1 MDNNNFKQMSSK
13 VKSNNRKQLVQE
25 IADNC
30 WTPTDLITIILELK
44 NENTNQATMSQQI
57 LTTNIFKW
65 SGEKLTIQELEEA
78 YILMSQTKEVFRK
91 NFEELKIQIKK
102 GVAGDEL
109 NDLIKELDKEVIL
122 RD

>member
-1 MDNNNFKQMSSK
+1 
-13 VKSNNRKQLVQE
+13 
-25 IADNC
+25 
-30 WTPTDLITIILELK
+30 
-44 NENTNQATMSQQI
+44 MSQQI

-109 NDLIKELDKEVIL
+109 NDLIKELDKEVDRIIK
-122 RD
+122 DYSKWN